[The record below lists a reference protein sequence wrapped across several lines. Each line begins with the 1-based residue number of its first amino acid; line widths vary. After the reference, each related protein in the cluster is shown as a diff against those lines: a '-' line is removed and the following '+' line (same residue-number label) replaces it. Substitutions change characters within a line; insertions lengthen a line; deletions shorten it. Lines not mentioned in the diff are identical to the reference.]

1 MDTPCLILKDLTK
14 EFGGLTAV
22 DHVNLEISPGERHG
36 IIGPNGA
43 GKTTLFN
50 LICGD
55 LTPSAGKIIHFDND
69 VTRLPTHKR
78 IALGI
83 SRTFQINKLFPKLSV
98 LQNVLLAAQGLEKT
112 KYVMYRPISSYDHL
126 LEKSR
131 TILGKFEM
139 WDKRHALIENL
150 SYGEQRQIEICMA
163 LIENPRLL
171 LLDEPTA
178 GLSRTETKVF
188 TSILKKLDP
197 DISILLIEH
206 DMDVAFE
213 LVENLTVLQ
222 FGGLVVT
229 GNKEEIKEN
238 KTVQEIYLGTE
249 GKNLWS

>member
-1 MDTPCLILKDLTK
+1 MDTPCLVLEDLTK

-22 DHVNLEISPGERHG
+22 DHVNLEIKAGERHG

-55 LTPSAGKIIHFDND
+55 LTPTTGKVIHFGSD
-69 VTRLPTHKR
+69 VTPLPTHQR

-112 KYVMYRPISSYDHL
+112 KYVMYRPISSYTHL
-126 LEKSR
+126 LEKSEK
-131 TILGKFEM
+131 ILREFEM
-139 WDKRHALIENL
+139 WDKRDEIIENL
-150 SYGEQRQIEICMA
+150 SYGEQRQIEICLA
-163 LIENPRLL
+163 LIEKPRLL

-178 GLSRTETKVF
+178 GLSRAETSTFLV
-188 TSILKKLDP
+188 SLNKLDP
-197 DISILLIEH
+197 TISILLIEH

-213 LVENLTVLQ
+213 LVENITVLQ
-222 FGGLVVT
+222 FGGLVVS
-229 GNKEEIKEN
+229 GHKEEIKAN
-238 KTVQEIYLGTE
+238 KKVQEIYLGTE
-249 GKNLWS
+249 NDA